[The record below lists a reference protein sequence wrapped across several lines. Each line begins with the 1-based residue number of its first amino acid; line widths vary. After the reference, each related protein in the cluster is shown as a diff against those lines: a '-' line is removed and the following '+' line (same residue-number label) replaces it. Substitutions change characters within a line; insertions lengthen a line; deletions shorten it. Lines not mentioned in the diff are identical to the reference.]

1 MRYDDEMVDEL
12 RIRNIATTAATANLS
27 SGAVSSV
34 KTDLAIDSEGDPALR
49 ITIVI
54 APGAAE
60 RISGEAALATL
71 QQIQKNLW
79 DAGEE
84 RFPIVEYATEEELS
98 EAID

>member
-1 MRYDDEMVDEL
+1 MSYCAEMVDEL
-12 RIRNIATTAATANLS
+12 KIRNIATTAATANLS

-54 APGAAE
+54 TPGSVD
-60 RISGEAALATL
+60 RISGESALATL
-71 QQIQKNLW
+71 RQIQGGLQE
-79 DAGEE
+79 AGEE

-98 EAID
+98 EVGD